1 MFAEA
6 IPGVIIQQ
14 LAILKDGRASTA
26 ALTSLTISAL
36 TTGFVSA
43 SISYDWDTDMM
54 WRKIAPIFYGYIPN
68 DAGKRTGNVIVVED
82 EHRDIVALFAD
93 LPILILSISLCPSPH
108 FSNVSFIDVTQ
119 FHHVT
124 R

>member
-14 LAILKDGRASTA
+14 LAILTDGRASVA
-26 ALTSLTISAL
+26 AITSLTISAL

-43 SISYDWDTDMM
+43 SISFDWDTDVM
-54 WRKIAPIFYGYIPN
+54 WRKLAPDFYGYIPN
-68 DAGKRTGNVIVVED
+68 DAGKRTGNAIAMED
-82 EHRDIVALFAD
+82 KHERYRSTPLQNTNSCFFSFS
-93 LPILILSISLCPSPH
+93 LSPFQSC
-108 FSNVSFIDVTQ
+108 FY
-119 FHHVT
+119 

>member
-14 LAILKDGRASTA
+14 LAILKDGRASTE

-54 WRKIAPIFYGYIPN
+54 WRKIAPDFYGYTPN
-68 DAGKRTGNVIVVED
+68 DARKRTGNAICCRRRAREISRHFFA
-82 EHRDIVALFAD
+82 EYQLSLF
-93 LPILILSISLCPSPH
+93 LFLCPSSPH
-108 FSNVSFIDVTQ
+108 YFSNVSFVDDV
-119 FHHVT
+119 
-124 R
+124 